1 MFNNNPRGLE
11 PLRIPAEST
20 STVRPSFTFART
32 FTFTPGSGFGVY
44 TSTHQRLSRL
54 KVRHGE
60 KQSDRTLPVRIGP
73 DTEAIEP
80 RNQES
85 GSLEPRNQEPM
96 THYESPHRKR
106 SERSVAEPEVRHD
119 E

>member
-20 STVRPSFTFART
+20 STARLSFTFAKT

-60 KQSDRTLPVRIGP
+60 KQSDRTLPVRGP
-73 DTEAIEP
+73 DARTQNEPITEAIEAMIP
-80 RNQES
+80 
-85 GSLEPRNQEPM
+85 
-96 THYESPHRKR
+96 YESPHRKR
-106 SERSVAEPEVRHD
+106 SERSVAEPEARHD